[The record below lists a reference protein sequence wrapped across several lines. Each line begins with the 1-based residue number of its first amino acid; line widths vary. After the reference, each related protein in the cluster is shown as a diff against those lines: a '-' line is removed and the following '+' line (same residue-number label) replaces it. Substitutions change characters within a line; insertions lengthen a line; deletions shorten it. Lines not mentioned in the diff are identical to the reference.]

1 MFVWTNTRECSSNK
15 LQQIR
20 RKQKRKPIQL
30 RNCCGFYFYDEINNL
45 NNVIMHK
52 IIDYVVKEYMKNKNK
67 TQKNIRH
74 YYTNI
79 K

>member
-1 MFVWTNTRECSSNK
+1 
-15 LQQIR
+15 
-20 RKQKRKPIQL
+20 
-30 RNCCGFYFYDEINNL
+30 
-45 NNVIMHK
+45 MHK